1 MEGDNRPTN
10 KFGSYGVY
18 PVAVGPASKK
28 TVAIAHLNEPR
39 QVLETL
45 GLLAGLVSIFESAGT
60 VDLDD
65 RGHLANSVSSER
77 SKHAVS
83 KAVSL
88 RKKLV
93 KKRNCK
99 RRSY

>member
-1 MEGDNRPTN
+1 M
-10 KFGSYGVY
+10 
-18 PVAVGPASKK
+18 
-28 TVAIAHLNEPR
+28 
-39 QVLETL
+39 LETL

-88 RKKLV
+88 RK
-93 KKRNCK
+93 
-99 RRSY
+99 S